1 MATTDA
7 EQLRLSGFKRILLRL
22 DDDTRRKYC
31 CRAVEE
37 DLQQVKLQVRSCVA
51 SMIEVKQVHDATRKL
66 HASQQTAVSS
76 ELLTD
81 LEMLQVKLEMAINK
95 ACGAP
100 SCSLDV
106 ANKEA
111 RSKRVAKPKKEAEAR
126 GDDPV
131 KVQEDE
137 AKKLVKQIQLM
148 QDLKTA
154 VDSIQKMQQLMPVL
168 TKTADAGRIKT
179 WKRRVTR
186 VVHHVVVLVTEKD
199 SDHQVLQRLKKTINK
214 MVGKCP
220 GLQAWQ
226 AYVARASG
234 VGFCHRWS
242 SPELTVD
249 VCRVLHCS
257 DVKKQ
262 LIARMKAKGA
272 PAEKSKKKQAIVLP
286 DDGETAMASGAPS
299 AVQPTAQS
307 SNKEKKKGQSAKKAR
322 AQLQRCSREVRTL
335 RDKFDLGAY
344 DVNLS
349 RMVTIVDSLWSGI
362 DHSEVVLLTTPL
374 FTLVETV
381 EKVADHTKRRDRLMC
396 LESVLAVVSGS
407 SELQLTTKRKTI
419 VDEYAN
425 NCRQSL
431 DQLNREGKTR
441 ATSSTSEHAVVPGAS
456 LAKKYC

>member
-37 DLQQVKLQVRSCVA
+37 DLHHVKKQVRSCVA
-51 SMIEVKQVHDATRKL
+51 SMTEVKQVHDATRKL

-81 LEMLQVKLEMAINK
+81 LETLQVKLEMAINK
-95 ACGAP
+95 GCGAP
-100 SCSLDV
+100 SSSLAV

-111 RSKRVAKPKKEAEAR
+111 SSKRVAKPKQEAEAR

-131 KVQEDE
+131 KVQNKE
-137 AKKLVKQIQLM
+137 AKSLVKKIQRM

-154 VDSIQKMQQLMPVL
+154 VDSIQKVQQLMPVL
-168 TKTADAGRIKT
+168 TKTADVGLIKT
-179 WKRRVTR
+179 WKRRVTE
-186 VVHHVVVLVTEKD
+186 VGHHAVTLVTEKD
-199 SDHQVLQRLKKTINK
+199 NDHQVVQRLEKTLNK

-220 GLQAWQ
+220 GLQAWK
-226 AYVARASG
+226 A
-234 VGFCHRWS
+234 
-242 SPELTVD
+242 
-249 VCRVLHCS
+249 

-262 LIARMKAKGA
+262 LIARMKARGA

-286 DDGETAMASGAPS
+286 HDGEAAMASGAPS
-299 AVQPTAQS
+299 AVQLTTKS

-322 AQLQRCSREVRTL
+322 AQLQRCSREVRAL

-362 DHSEVVLLTTPL
+362 EHSEVVLLTTAL

-381 EKVADHTKRRDRLMC
+381 EKVADHTKRRDRLVC

-407 SELQLTTKRKTI
+407 SELQLTTRRKTI